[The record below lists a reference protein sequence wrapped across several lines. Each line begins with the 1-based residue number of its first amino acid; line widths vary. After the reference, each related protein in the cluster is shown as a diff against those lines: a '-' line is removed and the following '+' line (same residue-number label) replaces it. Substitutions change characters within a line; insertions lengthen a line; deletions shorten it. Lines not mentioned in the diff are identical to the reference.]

1 VAFFVII
8 DGSDLEDE
16 GPYLAVTLD
25 CSFHNV
31 CSSVFG
37 VYSMCNMGMHHAMV
51 VTQMWKYNN
60 KFYTYLVVSARI
72 NEHCCRQKT

>member
-1 VAFFVII
+1 VII

-16 GPYLAVTLD
+16 GPYLTVTLD
-25 CSFHNV
+25 CSFHV

-51 VTQMWKYNN
+51 VTH
-60 KFYTYLVVSARI
+60 VEI
-72 NEHCCRQKT
+72 